1 MPNKSQEQSKTVTPG
16 RVAFLDGQSELPMLE
31 VCTVWSRAEIYLHG
45 AHVTG
50 FQKTDEPPLLFM
62 SQCSR
67 YEKGQPIRGGV
78 PLIFPWFGARAGLP
92 AHGLARTSNWDLK
105 EVAPAADGSVSVRFG
120 LPPCPEADRL
130 PPFSAEYVVTVNH
143 RLSMK
148 LIVKNLSPEQAFTF
162 ENCLHTYFGIG
173 DATAISITGLKGAEY
188 LDQLDNL
195 ARKTETADAIRISS
209 EVNRVYLNTSGPV
222 EIHDPR
228 LRRKIR
234 VEKQGSLSTVV
245 WNPWIAKAQLMSD
258 FGNDEY
264 QRMVC
269 VESGNVK
276 SNQITLPP
284 GQTSVLTVT
293 LSSEPLG

>member
-1 MPNKSQEQSKTVTPG
+1 
-16 RVAFLDGQSELPMLE
+16 
-31 VCTVWSRAEIYLHG
+31 
-45 AHVTG
+45 
-50 FQKTDEPPLLFM
+50 M

-78 PLIFPWFGARAGLP
+78 PLIFPWFGSARGPAG
-92 AHGLARTSNWDLK
+92 ARIARTRNWDLK

-130 PPFSAEYVVTVNH
+130 PPFSAEYVVTVNQ
-143 RLSMK
+143 RLTMK
-148 LIVKNLSPEQAFTF
+148 LIVKNLSPDQAFTF

-209 EVNRVYLNTSGPV
+209 EVNRVYPTRAGRWRYT
-222 EIHDPR
+222 DPR

-269 VESGNVK
+269 VESGNENPTK
-276 SNQITLPP
+276 SRCRRGRLR
-284 GQTSVLTVT
+284 S
-293 LSSEPLG
+293 